1 MKDEKWGLHWFR
13 RDLRVDGNLALIDN
27 AKQMGGRTLGI
38 FCFDSK
44 FLSRS
49 DFSYNRFAFFLKTL
63 ESLRADLRE
72 CGGDLLV
79 VDQLPIPA
87 FKQLLDYCNKN
98 GLQKP
103 SLVTFNSDYEPFARE
118 RDKDV
123 SDFFRD
129 EGIPITSN
137 RDHLLF
143 EPHEIRRTPNED
155 DFYKVYSPWSKKWF
169 AAMTSDEGSQRIRAI
184 ADRTKRDRPKLTLQ
198 WKTLANK
205 DFPFE
210 DAYSHF
216 ERENN
221 KHVKIRIPE
230 AGFEAGMKEIRKFK
244 AQLKDYLKDRDYP
257 DRYGTSQLSL
267 YLKNGSITIAH
278 VLHELDLYKV
288 DSGGQ
293 TGPSKYAKELA
304 WREFYYSIL
313 YHRPD
318 VETGPF
324 QTKYR
329 KVKWVEDDE
338 LFQAWKDGQTGVP
351 IVDAGM
357 RELKNSGWIT
367 NRVRIIVSSFM
378 TKDLL
383 LNWQW
388 GERHFMN
395 LLIDGDLAPNN
406 GNWQW
411 AASTGS
417 DPNPYFRILS
427 PWLQGKKFDPNGD
440 YIRKHVPE
448 LRDAPAKILHDPYAD
463 RSAFQYRQPIVDHAE
478 QRPLAI
484 AMFKGL

>member
-1 MKDEKWGLHWFR
+1 MKNESWGLHWFR
-13 RDLRVDGNLALIDN
+13 RDLRLDGNLALIDN
-27 AKQMGGRTLGI
+27 AKQMQGRTLGI

-49 DFSYNRFAFFLKTL
+49 DFSYNRFAFFLKTI
-63 ESLRADLRE
+63 ESLRSDLRA

-79 VDQLPIPA
+79 VDQQPLPA
-87 FKQLLDYCNKN
+87 FKKILEYCKKT
-98 GLQKP
+98 GVAKP
-103 SLVTFNSDYEPFARE
+103 ARVTFNRDYEPFARA

-123 SDFFRD
+123 TDYFESQ
-129 EGIPITSN
+129 GVPITSN

-143 EPHEIRRTPNED
+143 EPNEIRKGPGEGE
-155 DFYKVYSPWSKKWF
+155 FYKVYSPWSKKWF
-169 AAMTSDEGSQRIRAI
+169 QAMTSEEGNTRIRAI
-184 ADRTKRDRPKLTLQ
+184 ADRTKRQRPKFTMS
-198 WKTLANK
+198 WKELKN
-205 DFPFE
+205 FPFE
-210 DAYSHF
+210 DAYAHF
-216 ERENN
+216 EKENN
-221 KHVKIRIPE
+221 KHVKIEIPK
-230 AGFEAGMKEIRKFK
+230 AGFDAGIAEIKKFK
-244 AQLKDYLKDRDYP
+244 AQLDDYLRDRDYP
-257 DRYGTSQLSL
+257 DRYATSQLSM

-278 VLHELDLYKV
+278 ILHELDLYKV
-288 DSGGQ
+288 EVGGQ
-293 TGPSKYAKELA
+293 NGRSKYTQELA

-324 QTKYR
+324 QTKYS
-329 KVKWVEDDE
+329 KLKWSDDE
-338 LFQAWKDGQTGVP
+338 SLFEAWKEGRTGVP

-378 TKDLL
+378 IKDLL

-395 LLIDGDLAPNN
+395 LLLDGDVAPNN

-417 DPNPYFRILS
+417 DPNPYFRVLS
-427 PWLQGKKFDPNGD
+427 PWLQGKKFDPKGD

-448 LRDAPAKILHDPYAD
+448 LRDAPAKVLHEPNAD
-463 RSAFQYRQPIVDHAE
+463 RSAWGYQAPIVDHSK
-478 QRPLAI
+478 QRALAVE
-484 AMFKGL
+484 MFKGL